1 VRQSIRAAGSTLQSG
16 ERIVMESHDLMR
28 LLPQPCFWVG
38 NEQLQMCGFA
48 GFMEGPPNII
58 KSSGQ
63 GRKAKYNAIR
73 GKNITALFH
82 LNTRLGGKT
91 ARYAT

>member
-1 VRQSIRAAGSTLQSG
+1 
-16 ERIVMESHDLMR
+16 
-28 LLPQPCFWVG
+28 
-38 NEQLQMCGFA
+38 MCGFA